1 MSTQNTKVVLSTKHV
16 IDALDQVNVSSFLDS
31 WGPEEVIQVY
41 DPNTGMQGFLVIDN
55 TALGPGKGGI
65 RIGANVTPAEVFG
78 LARAMT
84 WKSLW
89 VNDTREAPDGKLA
102 ALAKV
107 FASDAAMKITT
118 DAVQVYGG
126 AGYMKE
132 NPVEKYMRDA
142 KVMQIYEGTNQVL
155 RILASV
161 LECFGM

>member
-1 MSTQNTKVVLSTKHV
+1 MAMLIES
-16 IDALDQVNVSSFLDS
+16 
-31 WGPEEVIQVY
+31 
-41 DPNTGMQGFLVIDN
+41 
-55 TALGPGKGGI
+55 
-65 RIGANVTPAEVFG
+65 
-78 LARAMT
+78 ARAMV

-89 VNDTREAPDGKLA
+89 YNDTQPAPDPKLS

-142 KVMQIYEGTNQVL
+142 KVSQIYEGTNQIL
-155 RILASV
+155 RILASAMIC
-161 LECFGM
+161 LGM